1 MSLSGGL
8 RLTDL
13 NDFITPSQACIKPIT
28 VPKTD
33 STTEIK
39 IDDTGDYYEVNAY
52 GEETKLQTATI
63 TLNDCLACSGCITSA
78 ESMLVSLQSHK
89 ELYNVIGDNRIAIET
104 NQLQKL
110 RTIVVS
116 ISPQSRASLASKYN
130 LTIQQVYDKLNWFFK
145 EHLGVNYV
153 VDTSFSRDFSLIES
167 AKEFVNRYIEYYRNN
182 NKQGV
187 LPMVSSSCPGWI
199 CYAEKTHDFILPYID
214 TTKSPQQIMGSI
226 IKYYIGTK
234 LGLLPNQIYHVA
246 VMPCYDKKLEA
257 SRPCFAND
265 EFKSRDVDCVITTG
279 EIEKMFEEQSLNIQN
294 VPELPSD
301 GFLTKY
307 GISNE
312 TGKSILL
319 GTLGSSSGGYLHF
332 IMKYAAYHL
341 FNIIVTDENIIN
353 ATGPIRFKQGRN
365 SDYREV
371 HLVNPENENEIL
383 LCFVYAYGFR
393 NIQNLVRKI
402 KTVNNSKLK
411 KPLPFHYVEVMACPS
426 GCINGGGQ
434 LKSDDGSNYVSKEW
448 IEKTENAYQ
457 SISLMNGYQDP
468 TENSAINEL
477 YSEWLGSPDSE
488 QTRIMLHTEYK
499 AIKKEEVNALMVSW

>member
-8 RLTDL
+8 KLTDL
-13 NDFITPSQACIKPIT
+13 NDFITPSQACIKPIN

-52 GEETKLQTATI
+52 GEETKLETATI

-104 NQLQKL
+104 GQLQRL

-116 ISPQSRASLASKYN
+116 ISPQSRASLAAKYN
-130 LTIQQVYDKLNWFFK
+130 LTIQQVYDRLNWFFK
-145 EHLGVNYV
+145 ERLGVNYV

-167 AKEFVNRYIEYYRNN
+167 AKEFVQRYIEYYKNN

-187 LPMVSSSCPGWI
+187 LPMISSSCPGWI

-214 TTKSPQQIMGSI
+214 TTKSPQQVMGSI
-226 IKYYIGTK
+226 LKYYIGGK

-257 SRPCFAND
+257 SRPCFTN
-265 EFKSRDVDCVITTG
+265 ETYKTRDVDCVITTG
-279 EIEKMFEEQSLNIQN
+279 EIEKMFEEQSLDIKTI
-294 VPELPSD
+294 PELPSD

-312 TGKSILL
+312 TNQPILL

-341 FNIIVTDENIIN
+341 FNITVTDENIIN
-353 ATGPIRFKQGRN
+353 ATGPIRFKPGRN
-365 SDYREV
+365 NDYREV
-371 HLVNPENENEIL
+371 HLINPENENEVL

-393 NIQNLVRKI
+393 NIQNLVRKV
-402 KTVNNSKLK
+402 KTVNNPKIK
-411 KPLPFHYVEVMACPS
+411 KSLPFHYVEVMACPS

-448 IEKTENAYQ
+448 IEQAENAYQ
-457 SISLMNGYQDP
+457 SISLVNGFQDP
-468 TENSAINEL
+468 TDNSAITEL
-477 YSEWLGSPDSE
+477 YKEWLESPESE
-488 QTRIMLHTEYK
+488 KTRKMLHTEYK
-499 AIKKEEVNALMVSW
+499 AVQKSEVNALMVSW